1 MHLAALE
8 RQSSRR
14 KSGFEDATE
23 APEVKRGGVPEIT
36 RRLPELEVLGMA
48 LDVCDDAV
56 DVHVADLE
64 QNAHGLRQAILLT
77 PLQELRT
84 SQCCDIRVAAAVDE
98 DLAPD
103 RLSA

>member
-1 MHLAALE
+1 
-8 RQSSRR
+8 
-14 KSGFEDATE
+14 ATE

-36 RRLPELEVLGMA
+36 RSFPEAEVLGMA

-64 QNAHGLRQAILLT
+64 QNAHGLREAILLT

-84 SQCCDIRVAAAVDE
+84 GQRGDIGVAAAVDGCHTPTACLP
-98 DLAPD
+98 DLFSSRSPTSRSSSRTA
-103 RLSA
+103 R